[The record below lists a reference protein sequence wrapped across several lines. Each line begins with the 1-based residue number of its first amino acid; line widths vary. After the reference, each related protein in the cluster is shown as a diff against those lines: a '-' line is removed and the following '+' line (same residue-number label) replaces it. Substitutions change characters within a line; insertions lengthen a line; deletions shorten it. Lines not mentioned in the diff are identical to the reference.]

1 MTSCAAH
8 PRSRGENSAAA
19 KRRIVAAG
27 SSPLTRGKRH
37 FQALNNLVLR
47 LIPAHAGKTTGAPH
61 ATTWWPAHPRSR
73 GENIPPGPRV
83 VRVEGSSPLTRG
95 KPLLPLD
102 PCGASRLI
110 PAHAGKTIG
119 GSLSPLPMTAHPRS
133 RGENLS
139 PSSWSH
145 CRRGSSPLTRG
156 KRIAKIAK
164 RALGRLIPAHAGKTI
179 SSSRMY
185 QNDAAHPRSRGENL
199 SVRSPVASDSG
210 SSPLTRGKPSHQARR
225 NRGPGL
231 IPAHAGKTRCLS
243 RSTKCLRAH
252 PRSRGENSLLTPML
266 SDRYGSSPLTRG
278 KPGLIKASFWYIRLI
293 PAHAG
298 KTSDWRHRHGDAE
311 AHPRSRGENF
321 ERYAS
326 KGSERGSS
334 PLTRGKQ
341 PCRQA
346 ARHPRGLIP
355 AHAGKTA

>member
-1 MTSCAAH
+1 MH
-8 PRSRGENSAAA
+8 P
-19 KRRIVAAG
+19 
-27 SSPLTRGKRH
+27 
-37 FQALNNLVLR
+37 R
-47 LIPAHAGKTTGAPH
+47 LIPAHAGKTSNAADRSTPAG
-61 ATTWWPAHPRSR
+61 AHPRSR
-73 GENIPPGPRV
+73 GENAAMSTSERSPYGSSPLTRGKPGAGDESPRDERLIPAHAGKTDWVPSIHADRS
-83 VRVEGSSPLTRG
+83 GSSPLTRG

-252 PRSRGENSLLTPML
+252 PRSRGENSSRLTFP
-266 SDRYGSSPLTRG
+266 SETIGSSPLTRG
-278 KPGLIKASFWYIRLI
+278 KRRCSY
-293 PAHAG
+293 
-298 KTSDWRHRHGDAE
+298 
-311 AHPRSRGENF
+311 RGGE
-321 ERYAS
+321 S
-326 KGSERGSS
+326 
-334 PLTRGKQ
+334 
-341 PCRQA
+341 
-346 ARHPRGLIP
+346 HGLIP
-355 AHAGKTA
+355 AHAGKTHCLHPCSPTGTAHPRSRGENPD

>member
-185 QNDAAHPRSRGENL
+185 QNDAAHPRSRGENRRIKRVVIGVL
-199 SVRSPVASDSG
+199 G
-210 SSPLTRGKPSHQARR
+210 SSPLTRGKRAACQDQRSVF
-225 NRGPGL
+225 GL
-231 IPAHAGKTRCLS
+231 IPAHAGKTTS
-243 RSTKCLRAH
+243 IWVHGAVMSAH
-252 PRSRGENSLLTPML
+252 PRSRGENSSRLTFP
-266 SDRYGSSPLTRG
+266 SETIGSSPLTRG
-278 KPGLIKASFWYIRLI
+278 KRRCSY
-293 PAHAG
+293 
-298 KTSDWRHRHGDAE
+298 
-311 AHPRSRGENF
+311 RGGE
-321 ERYAS
+321 S
-326 KGSERGSS
+326 
-334 PLTRGKQ
+334 
-341 PCRQA
+341 
-346 ARHPRGLIP
+346 HGLIP
-355 AHAGKTA
+355 AHAGKTHCLHPCSPTGTAHPRSRGENPD

>member
-252 PRSRGENSLLTPML
+252 PRSRGENHVDLGARGC
-266 SDRYGSSPLTRG
+266 DVGSSPLTRG
-278 KPGLIKASFWYIRLI
+278 KLLQTDLSVRDHRLI

-298 KTSDWRHRHGDAE
+298 KTAMLL
-311 AHPRSRGENF
+311 SR
-321 ERYAS
+321 R
-326 KGSERGSS
+326 
-334 PLTRGKQ
+334 
-341 PCRQA
+341 
-346 ARHPRGLIP
+346 
-355 AHAGKTA
+355 

>member
-1 MTSCAAH
+1 
-8 PRSRGENSAAA
+8 
-19 KRRIVAAG
+19 
-27 SSPLTRGKRH
+27 
-37 FQALNNLVLR
+37 
-47 LIPAHAGKTTGAPH
+47 
-61 ATTWWPAHPRSR
+61 
-73 GENIPPGPRV
+73 
-83 VRVEGSSPLTRG
+83 
-95 KPLLPLD
+95 
-102 PCGASRLI
+102 
-110 PAHAGKTIG
+110 
-119 GSLSPLPMTAHPRS
+119 MTAHPRS

-252 PRSRGENSLLTPML
+252 PRSRGENQIDSSAGNKLPGSSPLTRGKLLLDPEEVPIEGLIPAHAGKTRPPACQGPEWAAHPRSRGENRQERSRL
-266 SDRYGSSPLTRG
+266 SCVDGSSPLTRG
-278 KPGLIKASFWYIRLI
+278 KPADCRVPLDTQRLI

-298 KTSDWRHRHGDAE
+298 KTRSPPGPQPWRP
-311 AHPRSRGENF
+311 AHPRSRGEN
-321 ERYAS
+321 RVGNTLPPAS
-326 KGSERGSS
+326 TGSS
-334 PLTRGKQ
+334 PLTRGKL
-341 PCRQA
+341 
-346 ARHPRGLIP
+346 G
-355 AHAGKTA
+355 